1 MVLLPKNLN
10 KIKMP
15 MANVLILDYSSDAK
29 EAERILTHTAGI
41 ELQNVVLSNP
51 GLRKQDYFP
60 VTH

>member
-29 EAERILTHTAGI
+29 EAERILTHSGYRVA
-41 ELQNVVLSNP
+41 
-51 GLRKQDYFP
+51 K
-60 VTH
+60 